1 MHQRRHPW
9 CLRVAKNN
17 QSRWRRML
25 QYVQALLIPNYVTP
39 TRPPNQT
46 NLISVCRGKSNRAVL
61 KNKSFTPECFVSLQE
76 GVCQHRSLENIFILC
91 YFTPL
96 LIVPIQH
103 SVNLRLTW
111 PRQEGRGE
119 GGGVSG
125 KVEIFRARL
134 VCLRAI
140 LSASFLHRG
149 STWDWKG
156 PTWDSQGQQTFSKR
170 DNFRLLEPSWRISWE
185 SHGQT

>member
-1 MHQRRHPW
+1 MS
-9 CLRVAKNN
+9 
-17 QSRWRRML
+17 QSGQEESIKSWRRML
-25 QYVQALLIPNYVTP
+25 QYVQPLLIPNYVTP
-39 TRPPNQT
+39 PVAHWIKQIWFQCAVENQT
-46 NLISVCRGKSNRAVL
+46 GQSWKKVSPLNVL
-61 KNKSFTPECFVSLQE
+61 SLYRK

-156 PTWDSQGQQTFSKR
+156 PTWDSQGQQTF
-170 DNFRLLEPSWRISWE
+170 
-185 SHGQT
+185 